1 MTDLLTKVGW
11 ALRAR
16 KENLALDEDLEH
28 LAHDMARALVAAGE
42 LADAVA
48 ALDKQK
54 PSEGGG
60 RLVLE
65 IDILAAL
72 ESLAA
77 FRAAMEGRVDDE
89 QGVG

>member
-28 LAHDMARALVAAGE
+28 LAPEMARALIAAGE
-42 LADAVA
+42 LAAQVKRVKDFRYDPNIGIELNILEE
-48 ALDKQK
+48 ALD
-54 PSEGGG
+54 
-60 RLVLE
+60 
-65 IDILAAL
+65 
-72 ESLAA
+72 A